1 MESAAVTVRIAATV
15 SRGDLMERTA
25 LTERDVAR
33 QGTTPVIS
41 SVTSADLTEK
51 VALTTTRDAHSEKV
65 AHAEKDARSERT
77 ALTERV
83 VLMERVVLTEK
94 TVVRQAKEDRHADL
108 VRIHVR
114 DSNPAVRAAH
124 LATERGRKLQA
135 RDRRDPA
142 RAVSTRIP
150 TKESR
155 E

>member
-83 VLMERVVLTEK
+83 VLTEK

-124 LATERGRKLQA
+124 LATERERKLQA
-135 RDRRDPA
+135 RDRRDLA

>member
-1 MESAAVTVRIAATV
+1 MESAAATVRIAATV
-15 SRGDLMERTA
+15 SRGDLMGRTA

-77 ALTERV
+77 ALT
-83 VLMERVVLTEK
+83 ERVVLTEK

>member
-15 SRGDLMERTA
+15 SRGDL
-25 LTERDVAR
+25 
-33 QGTTPVIS
+33 
-41 SVTSADLTEK
+41 
-51 VALTTTRDAHSEKV
+51 
-65 AHAEKDARSERT
+65 
-77 ALTERV
+77 
-83 VLMERVVLTEK
+83 TEK
-94 TVVRQAKEDRHADL
+94 TVVRQAKEDRHADP

-135 RDRRDPA
+135 RGRRDPA

>member
-1 MESAAVTVRIAATV
+1 MESAAVTVRIVATV

-25 LTERDVAR
+25 LTEKAVVR

-41 SVTSADLTEK
+41 SVTSADFT
-51 VALTTTRDAHSEKV
+51 EKV

-83 VLMERVVLTEK
+83 VLTER
-94 TVVRQAKEDRHADL
+94 TVVRQAKEGRHADL

-114 DSNPAVRAAH
+114 DSNPVVRAAH
-124 LATERGRKLQA
+124 LATARGRKLQA

-142 RAVSTRIP
+142 RIVSTRIP

>member
-1 MESAAVTVRIAATV
+1 MESAAATVRIAATV
-15 SRGDLMERTA
+15 SRGDLMGRTA
-25 LTERDVAR
+25 LTEKDVAR
-33 QGTTPVIS
+33 QATTPVIS

-51 VALTTTRDAHSEKV
+51 VALTTRDAHS
-65 AHAEKDARSERT
+65 EKDARSERT
-77 ALTERV
+77 A
-83 VLMERVVLTEK
+83 LMERVVLTEK

-124 LATERGRKLQA
+124 LATARGKELQA

-142 RAVSTRIP
+142 RAASTRIP

>member
-1 MESAAVTVRIAATV
+1 MESAAATVRIAATV
-15 SRGDLMERTA
+15 SRGDLMGRTA
-25 LTERDVAR
+25 LTEKDVVR
-33 QGTTPVIS
+33 QATTPVIS

-51 VALTTTRDAHSEKV
+51 AALTTRDAHSEKV

-77 ALTERV
+77 A
-83 VLMERVVLTEK
+83 LMERVVLTEK

-124 LATERGRKLQA
+124 LAMARGRESLA

-142 RAVSTRIP
+142 RAASTRIP

>member
-51 VALTTTRDAHSEKV
+51 VALTTTRDAHSEKD

-77 ALTERV
+77 ALT
-83 VLMERVVLTEK
+83 ERVVLTEK

-135 RDRRDPA
+135 RDRRDLA

>member
-65 AHAEKDARSERT
+65 VHAEKDARSERT
-77 ALTERV
+77 ALT
-83 VLMERVVLTEK
+83 ERVVLTEK

>member
-83 VLMERVVLTEK
+83 ILTEK

-114 DSNPAVRAAH
+114 DSNPAVRTAH
-124 LATERGRKLQA
+124 LATARGKELQA

-142 RAVSTRIP
+142 RAASTRIP

>member
-1 MESAAVTVRIAATV
+1 MESAAATVRIAATV
-15 SRGDLMERTA
+15 NRGDLMERTA

-51 VALTTTRDAHSEKV
+51 VALITTRDAHSEKD

-77 ALTERV
+77 ALT
-83 VLMERVVLTEK
+83 ERVVLTEK

-124 LATERGRKLQA
+124 LAMARGRKLQA

>member
-1 MESAAVTVRIAATV
+1 MESAAATVRIAATV
-15 SRGDLMERTA
+15 SRGDLMGRTA
-25 LTERDVAR
+25 LTEKDVAR

-83 VLMERVVLTEK
+83 VLTEK

-108 VRIHVR
+108 VKIHVR

>member
-83 VLMERVVLTEK
+83 VLTAK

-142 RAVSTRIP
+142 RAVSTRTP

>member
-1 MESAAVTVRIAATV
+1 MESAAATVRIAATV
-15 SRGDLMERTA
+15 SRGDLMGRTA
-25 LTERDVAR
+25 LTEKDVAR
-33 QGTTPVIS
+33 QVTTPVIS

-51 VALTTTRDAHSEKV
+51 VALTTRDAHSEKV

-77 ALTERV
+77 A
-83 VLMERVVLTEK
+83 LMERVVLTEK

-124 LATERGRKLQA
+124 LATARGKEPQA
-135 RDRRDPA
+135 RDRRDLA
-142 RAVSTRIP
+142 RAASTRIP

>member
-1 MESAAVTVRIAATV
+1 MESAAATVRIAATV
-15 SRGDLMERTA
+15 SRGDLMGRTA
-25 LTERDVAR
+25 LTEKDVAR
-33 QGTTPVIS
+33 QVTTPVIS

-51 VALTTTRDAHSEKV
+51 VALTTRDAHSEKV

-77 ALTERV
+77 A
-83 VLMERVVLTEK
+83 LMERVVLTEK

-124 LATERGRKLQA
+124 LATARGRELQA
-135 RDRRDPA
+135 RDRRDQA
-142 RAVSTRIP
+142 RAASTRIP

>member
-83 VLMERVVLTEK
+83 VLTEK

-142 RAVSTRIP
+142 RAASTRIP

>member
-15 SRGDLMERTA
+15 SRGDLMGRTA

-77 ALTERV
+77 ALT
-83 VLMERVVLTEK
+83 ERVVLTEK

>member
-15 SRGDLMERTA
+15 SRGDLMGRTA
-25 LTERDVAR
+25 LTERVVAR

-51 VALTTTRDAHSEKV
+51 VALTTRDAHSEKV
-65 AHAEKDARSERT
+65 ARAEKDARSERT
-77 ALTERV
+77 ALT
-83 VLMERVVLTEK
+83 ERVVLTEK

-135 RDRRDPA
+135 RDRRGLA

>member
-1 MESAAVTVRIAATV
+1 MESAAATVRIAATV
-15 SRGDLMERTA
+15 SRGDLMGRTA

-83 VLMERVVLTEK
+83 VLTEK
-94 TVVRQAKEDRHADL
+94 TVVRQAKEERHADL

-142 RAVSTRIP
+142 RAASTRIP

>member
-1 MESAAVTVRIAATV
+1 MESAAATVRIAATV
-15 SRGDLMERTA
+15 SRGDLMGRTA
-25 LTERDVAR
+25 LTEKDVAR
-33 QGTTPVIS
+33 QVTTPVIS

-51 VALTTTRDAHSEKV
+51 VALTTRDAHSEKV

-77 ALTERV
+77 A
-83 VLMERVVLTEK
+83 LMERVVLTEK

-124 LATERGRKLQA
+124 LATARGKEPQA

-142 RAVSTRIP
+142 RAASTRIP

>member
-1 MESAAVTVRIAATV
+1 MESAAATVRIAATV
-15 SRGDLMERTA
+15 SRGDLMGRTA
-25 LTERDVAR
+25 LTEKDVAR

-41 SVTSADLTEK
+41 SVTSADLMEK
-51 VALTTTRDAHSEKV
+51 VALTTTRDAHSEKD

-77 ALTERV
+77 ALT
-83 VLMERVVLTEK
+83 ERVVLTEK

>member
-15 SRGDLMERTA
+15 NRGDLMERTA

-83 VLMERVVLTEK
+83 VLTEK

-135 RDRRDPA
+135 RDLRDPA
-142 RAVSTRIP
+142 RAVSTRTP

>member
-1 MESAAVTVRIAATV
+1 MESAAATVRIAATV
-15 SRGDLMERTA
+15 SRGDLMGRTA
-25 LTERDVAR
+25 LTEKDVAR

-51 VALTTTRDAHSEKV
+51 VALTTTKVAHSEKD

-77 ALTERV
+77 ALT
-83 VLMERVVLTEK
+83 ERVVLTEK

>member
-1 MESAAVTVRIAATV
+1 MESAAATVRIAATV
-15 SRGDLMERTA
+15 SRGDLMGRTA
-25 LTERDVAR
+25 LTEKDVAR
-33 QGTTPVIS
+33 QVTTPVIS

-51 VALTTTRDAHSEKV
+51 VALTTRDAHSEKV

-77 ALTERV
+77 A
-83 VLMERVVLTEK
+83 LMERVVLTEK

-114 DSNPAVRAAH
+114 DSNPGVRAAH
-124 LATERGRKLQA
+124 LATARGKEPQA

-142 RAVSTRIP
+142 RAASTRIP

>member
-1 MESAAVTVRIAATV
+1 MESAAATVRIAATV
-15 SRGDLMERTA
+15 SRGDLMGRTA
-25 LTERDVAR
+25 LTERDVVR

-65 AHAEKDARSERT
+65 VHAEKDARSERT
-77 ALTERV
+77 ALTEK
-83 VLMERVVLTEK
+83 VVLTEK

-124 LATERGRKLQA
+124 LATERGRKSQA
-135 RDRRDPA
+135 RDRRDQA
-142 RAVSTRIP
+142 RAASTRIP

>member
-51 VALTTTRDAHSEKV
+51 VAHSEKV

-77 ALTERV
+77 ALT
-83 VLMERVVLTEK
+83 ERVVLTEK

>member
-51 VALTTTRDAHSEKV
+51 VALTTTRDARSEKV
-65 AHAEKDARSERT
+65 AHAEKDARSERP
-77 ALTERV
+77 ALT
-83 VLMERVVLTEK
+83 ERVVLTEK

>member
-25 LTERDVAR
+25 LTEKDVAR

-51 VALTTTRDAHSEKV
+51 VALTTTKDAHSEKD
-65 AHAEKDARSERT
+65 AHAEKDARSERI
-77 ALTERV
+77 ALT
-83 VLMERVVLTEK
+83 ERVVLTEK

-124 LATERGRKLQA
+124 SATERGRKLQA
-135 RDRRDPA
+135 RDQRDPA

>member
-15 SRGDLMERTA
+15 SRGDLMGRTA
-25 LTERDVAR
+25 LTEKDVAR

-51 VALTTTRDAHSEKV
+51 VALTTTRDAHSEKD

-77 ALTERV
+77 ALT
-83 VLMERVVLTEK
+83 ERVVLTEK

>member
-1 MESAAVTVRIAATV
+1 MESAAATVRIAATV
-15 SRGDLMERTA
+15 SRGDLMGRTA

-51 VALTTTRDAHSEKV
+51 VALTTTRVAHSEKV

-77 ALTERV
+77 ALT
-83 VLMERVVLTEK
+83 ERVVLTEK

>member
-15 SRGDLMERTA
+15 IRGDLMERTA

-83 VLMERVVLTEK
+83 VLTEK

-142 RAVSTRIP
+142 RAVSTRTP

>member
-25 LTERDVAR
+25 LMERDVAR

-83 VLMERVVLTEK
+83 VLTEK

-142 RAVSTRIP
+142 RAASTRIP

>member
-1 MESAAVTVRIAATV
+1 MESAAATVRIAVTV

-65 AHAEKDARSERT
+65 ARAEKDARSERT
-77 ALTERV
+77 ALT
-83 VLMERVVLTEK
+83 ERVVLTEK

-135 RDRRDPA
+135 RDRKDPA

>member
-25 LTERDVAR
+25 LT
-33 QGTTPVIS
+33 
-41 SVTSADLTEK
+41 
-51 VALTTTRDAHSEKV
+51 
-65 AHAEKDARSERT
+65 
-77 ALTERV
+77 
-83 VLMERVVLTEK
+83 ERVVLTEK

>member
-1 MESAAVTVRIAATV
+1 MESAAATVRIAATV
-15 SRGDLMERTA
+15 SRGDLMGRTA
-25 LTERDVAR
+25 LTEKDVAR
-33 QGTTPVIS
+33 QVTTPVIS

-51 VALTTTRDAHSEKV
+51 VALTTRDAHSEKV

-77 ALTERV
+77 A
-83 VLMERVVLTEK
+83 LMERVVLTEK

-124 LATERGRKLQA
+124 LATARGKEPQA
-135 RDRRDPA
+135 RDRKDPA
-142 RAVSTRIP
+142 RAASTRIP

>member
-1 MESAAVTVRIAATV
+1 MESAAATVRIAATV
-15 SRGDLMERTA
+15 SRGDLMGRTA
-25 LTERDVAR
+25 LTEKDVAR
-33 QGTTPVIS
+33 QVTTPVIS

-51 VALTTTRDAHSEKV
+51 VALTTRDAHSEKV

-77 ALTERV
+77 A
-83 VLMERVVLTEK
+83 LMERVVLTEK

-114 DSNPAVRAAH
+114 DSNPDVRAAH
-124 LATERGRKLQA
+124 LATARGRKLQA
-135 RDRRDPA
+135 RGRRDPA
-142 RAVSTRIP
+142 RAASTRIP

>member
-15 SRGDLMERTA
+15 SRGD
-25 LTERDVAR
+25 
-33 QGTTPVIS
+33 
-41 SVTSADLTEK
+41 
-51 VALTTTRDAHSEKV
+51 
-65 AHAEKDARSERT
+65 
-77 ALTERV
+77 
-83 VLMERVVLTEK
+83 LTEK

-124 LATERGRKLQA
+124 WATERGRKLQA

>member
-15 SRGDLMERTA
+15 NRGDLMGRTA
-25 LTERDVAR
+25 LTERDVVR

-51 VALTTTRDAHSEKV
+51 VALTTRDAHSEKV

-77 ALTERV
+77 ALT
-83 VLMERVVLTEK
+83 ERVVLTEK

-135 RDRRDPA
+135 RDRRDLA

>member
-1 MESAAVTVRIAATV
+1 MESAAATVRIAATV
-15 SRGDLMERTA
+15 SRGDLMGRTA
-25 LTERDVAR
+25 LTEKDVAR
-33 QGTTPVIS
+33 QVTTPVIS

-51 VALTTTRDAHSEKV
+51 VALTTRDAHSEKV
-65 AHAEKDARSERT
+65 VHAEKDARSERT
-77 ALTERV
+77 A
-83 VLMERVVLTEK
+83 LMERVVLTEK

-124 LATERGRKLQA
+124 LATARGRKLQA
-135 RDRRDPA
+135 RGRRDPA
-142 RAVSTRIP
+142 RAASTRIP

>member
-15 SRGDLMERTA
+15 SRGDLMGRTA

-83 VLMERVVLTEK
+83 VLTEK

-135 RDRRDPA
+135 RGRRDPA
-142 RAVSTRIP
+142 RAVSTRTP

>member
-33 QGTTPVIS
+33 QVTTPVIS

-51 VALTTTRDAHSEKV
+51 VALTTRDAHSEKV
-65 AHAEKDARSERT
+65 AHAEKDALTERT
-77 ALTERV
+77 A
-83 VLMERVVLTEK
+83 LTEK

-124 LATERGRKLQA
+124 LAMERGRKLQA